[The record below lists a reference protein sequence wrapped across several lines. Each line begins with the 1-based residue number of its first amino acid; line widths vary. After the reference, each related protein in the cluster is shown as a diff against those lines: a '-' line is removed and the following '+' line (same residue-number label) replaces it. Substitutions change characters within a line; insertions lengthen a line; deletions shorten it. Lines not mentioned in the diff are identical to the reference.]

1 MRKPP
6 PPEPSGAADSSPGH
20 PVMDAIY
27 SFLSHGRFARALSVT
42 ILATAFG
49 VHLLRSTMGWA
60 GLNALLV
67 SQILLVIMMILAR
80 RRMITW
86 GPVVPISLA
95 LFMFW
100 CFLSLVWTRY
110 PEATWTGVVYQAAFA
125 ILGLALAATRD
136 TIQLIRA
143 VGDVLRVYLGLSLV
157 LEVIAGLL
165 IDAPIRFLS
174 ITGGLGDGGN
184 IQGIFGGRN
193 PLAVISLVALVT
205 FAVEWRT
212 RSVTSTVSI
221 GSVSGAS
228 LCLYFAGSPV
238 GWAALLFVAVVAGV
252 LYALRALTPE
262 TRRTAQFIVAS
273 LGLLAVVA
281 AWLSRTA
288 IVVALS
294 AGGVIDY
301 RLDLWR
307 NMWTL
312 INQHLMTGWGW
323 AGLWRPGT
331 FPFSEL
337 DRLTGTTHRSG
348 VNVYLDVWLQV
359 GLVGLVLL
367 IIALALAFTRG
378 WQLASNK
385 KSEAYVWSPLVLA
398 VLMATGFGEGNL
410 LIEWGWLIAV
420 MIMARTSAE
429 LSWRKPKVLETP

>member
-1 MRKPP
+1 MTTPP
-6 PPEPSGAADSSPGH
+6 PPASGDSAPSSPGH
-20 PVMDAIY
+20 PAVDAIY
-27 SFLSHGRFARALSVT
+27 SFLSHGRFARALSIT

-67 SQILLVIMMILAR
+67 SQILLVVMMILAR
-80 RRMITW
+80 RRMISW
-86 GPVVPISLA
+86 GHVVPVSLA
-95 LFMFW
+95 LFMIW
-100 CFLSLVWTRY
+100 CFLSLFWTRY
-110 PEATWTGVVYQAAFA
+110 PDATWTGLVYQAAFA

-136 TIQLIRA
+136 TIQLIRS

-165 IDAPIRFLS
+165 IDAPIRFLN

-212 RSVTSTVSI
+212 RSVTRTVSI
-221 GSVSGAS
+221 ASVVGAS

-238 GWAALLFVAVVAGV
+238 GWAALLFVAVVAAV
-252 LYALRALTPE
+252 LFGLRALSPE

-281 AWLSRTA
+281 LWLSRTA
-288 IVVALS
+288 IVAALS

-301 RLDLWR
+301 RLELWR
-307 NMWTL
+307 QMWGLT
-312 INQHLMTGWGW
+312 QQQLMTGWGW
-323 AGLWRPGT
+323 TGLWRPGT
-331 FPFSEL
+331 YPFL
-337 DRLTGTTHRSG
+337 GIDFVTGTTHRSG
-348 VNVYLDVWLQV
+348 LNVYLDTWFQV
-359 GLVGLVLL
+359 GLVGLVMLL
-367 IIALALAFTRG
+367 IALVLAFSRG

-385 KSEAYVWSPLVLA
+385 KSEAYVWSPLVLT
-398 VLMATGFGEGNL
+398 VLIATGFAEGNL
-410 LIEWGWLIAV
+410 LIEWGWLVAV

-429 LSWRKPKVLETP
+429 LSWRKPKVLTAP